1 MLEKHQVGR
10 VREEACAKTHL
21 VEFSKGVMAGRPT
34 LDNLHLSVG
43 LAYVNRCADPERV
56 CLRAPCA
63 DAARVSCVGG
73 AWRAFIPKRVADR
86 YACA

>member
-43 LAYVNRCADPERV
+43 LAYVNR
-56 CLRAPCA
+56 
-63 DAARVSCVGG
+63 
-73 AWRAFIPKRVADR
+73 
-86 YACA
+86 